1 MFAISFSFFCP
12 QTNNILRSR
21 DNQGFS
27 QRLSAFAETIL
38 ELIDIFQSGSEIV
51 IDWFQNNEMIVNPD
65 KIKIRQ
71 NKN

>member
-1 MFAISFSFFCP
+1 MP

-51 IDWFQNNEMIVNPD
+51 IDWFKNNEMIVNPD

>member
-1 MFAISFSFFCP
+1 MP

>member
-1 MFAISFSFFCP
+1 MP

-38 ELIDIFQSGSEIV
+38 ELIGIFQSGSEIV
-51 IDWFQNNEMIVNPD
+51 IDWFKNNEMIVNPD

>member
-1 MFAISFSFFCP
+1 MS
-12 QTNNILRSR
+12 QTNNILRSK

-51 IDWFQNNEMIVNPD
+51 IDWFKNNEMIVNPD

>member
-1 MFAISFSFFCP
+1 MS
-12 QTNNILRSR
+12 QTNNILRSK

-51 IDWFQNNEMIVNPD
+51 IDWFKNNEMIVNPD
-65 KIKIRQ
+65 KIKITQ

>member
-1 MFAISFSFFCP
+1 MS

-38 ELIDIFQSGSEIV
+38 ELIGIFQSGSEIV
-51 IDWFQNNEMIVNPD
+51 IDWFKNNEMIVNPD

>member
-1 MFAISFSFFCP
+1 MS

-51 IDWFQNNEMIVNPD
+51 IDWFKNNEMIVNPD

>member
-1 MFAISFSFFCP
+1 MS

>member
-1 MFAISFSFFCP
+1 MS

-38 ELIDIFQSGSEIV
+38 ELTDIFQSGSEIV
-51 IDWFQNNEMIVNPD
+51 IDWFKNNEMIVNPD